1 MKPRL
6 TRRSAF
12 TLIELLV
19 VIAIIA
25 ILIGLLLPAVQ
36 KVREAAAR
44 SSCQNNMKQIGLACH
59 NYASARG
66 TLPAGALG
74 TWDTGQGA
82 SMPPYAISVGNS
94 TNAGYLF
101 GSTNTCGSWLGTLAA
116 ILPYMEQD
124 AIYRQFDKVDWTQ
137 ANPKIPH
144 SDSWD
149 NYPEQWQAGLSMIK
163 TYLCPSDNAQ
173 EVAHRSGSFIVTVNI
188 LCGDPNSNSA
198 TIQPWGYNPTD
209 KPYGTLP
216 DASNLGLTNYLSCGG
231 GLGNVTP
238 TNGWS
243 KYEGIF
249 GNRSAV
255 SLEVLTAADG
265 AANTIM
271 FGETVGSRQGF
282 GPPGFDF
289 DLVYAW
295 VTGEGMPAAW
305 GIPDAD
311 RVNGVGYYMYS
322 SQHSGVINF
331 LFGDGSVHPLR
342 KHVQPSTAPLPY
354 RYMAGYKD
362 GQTADFSSIG
372 Y

>member
-1 MKPRL
+1 MVTRF
-6 TRRSAF
+6 RRSAF

-44 SSCQNNMKQIGLACH
+44 ASCQNNMKQIGLACH
-59 NYASARG
+59 NYASAKG
-66 TLPAGALG
+66 TLPPGALG
-74 TWDTGQGA
+74 TWDTAQ
-82 SMPPYAISVGNS
+82 SMPNAITVGNS

-101 GSTNTCGSWLGTLAA
+101 GGPGGANTTCGSWLGTLAV

-124 AIYRQFDKVDWTQ
+124 AVYRQFDKVDWTVQ
-137 ANPKIPH
+137 NPKTPH

-149 NYPEQWQAGLSMIK
+149 DYSEQWVAGQAAIK
-163 TYLCPSDNAQ
+163 MYVCPSDNAA
-173 EVAHRSGSFIVTVNI
+173 EVAQRPGTFIVTLNV
-188 LCGDPNSNSA
+188 LCGDQGGSSA
-198 TIQPWGYNPTD
+198 TIQPWGYNSTD
-209 KPYGTLP
+209 TAFGTP
-216 DASNLGLTNYLSCGG
+216 ASKLGLTNYLSCGG
-231 GLGNVTP
+231 GLGNVFP
-238 TNGWS
+238 SNGWS
-243 KYEGIF
+243 KYEGVF
-249 GNRSAV
+249 GNRTAV
-255 SLEVLTAADG
+255 SLEALTAADG

-271 FGETVGSRQGF
+271 FGETIGSRKGM

-311 RVNGVGYYMYS
+311 KVNGVGYYMYS
-322 SQHSGVINF
+322 SMHAGVINF
-331 LFGDGSVHPLR
+331 LFGDGSVKSLR
-342 KHVQPSTAPLPY
+342 KHIQDPTGASLPY
-354 RYMAGYKD
+354 RYMSGWKD
-362 GQTADFSSIG
+362 GKVGDFASIG